1 VVQTP
6 TLEIKNLQ
14 TQQYQPMSTQ
24 QHIDYQRIEQAI
36 RFIEDNFQRQP
47 SLKEIAEEVNL
58 SEFHFD
64 RMFTKWAGTSPQR
77 FMRFLSKEYAK
88 NVLAQ
93 TKDLLDT
100 TVQMGFSSSSRLHD
114 LFVTFEAI
122 TPAEYKRKGEGL
134 TISYGTHETPFGYAF
149 IAITTRGIL
158 ALTFLSVDE
167 SIDELVSL
175 KNTFP
180 KAEFI
185 ENQEDTSIF
194 INQIFVESDSKNPL
208 TLLVRGTNFQIKVWE
223 ALLKIPSG
231 KLACYEDIAKLIDKP
246 TAQRAVGTAI
256 GSNHIAYLIPC
267 HRVIQKIGT
276 TGNYRW
282 GEYRKKAILGWEG
295 SRASED

>member
-1 VVQTP
+1 
-6 TLEIKNLQ
+6 
-14 TQQYQPMSTQ
+14 MSTQ

-36 RFIEDNFQRQP
+36 KFIEANFQRQP
-47 SLKEIAEEVNL
+47 TLKEIAEAVNL

-88 NVLAQ
+88 NVLNQ

-100 TVQMGFSSSSRLHD
+100 TVEMGFSSSSRLHD
-114 LFVTFEAI
+114 LFVTYEAM
-122 TPAEYKRKGEGL
+122 TPAEYKRKGESL
-134 TISYGTHETPFGYAF
+134 TIQYGTHETPFGHTF
-149 IAITTRGIL
+149 IATTSRGIL
-158 ALTFLSVDE
+158 ELTFLQDE
-167 SIDELVSL
+167 EPIEELIRL
-175 KNTFP
+175 KNEFS

-185 ENQEDTSIF
+185 ENQKVTSFF
-194 INQIFVESDSKNPL
+194 IHQIFAKSVGNKPL
-208 TLLVRGTNFQIKVWE
+208 TMLLRGTNFQIKVWE

-231 KLACYEDIAKLIDKP
+231 RLVCYEDIAKLIDKP
-246 TAQRAVGTAI
+246 TAQRAVGSAI
-256 GSNHIAYLIPC
+256 GANNIAYLIPC

-295 SRASED
+295 AKAEE